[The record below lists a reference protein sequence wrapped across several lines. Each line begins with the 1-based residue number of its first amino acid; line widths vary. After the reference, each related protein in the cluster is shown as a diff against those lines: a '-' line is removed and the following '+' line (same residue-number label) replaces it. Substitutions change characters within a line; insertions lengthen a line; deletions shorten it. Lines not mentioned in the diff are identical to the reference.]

1 MNCTKCGSD
10 RVMPDVHILD
20 HGQWQGQLM
29 ARVDT
34 NPDAIVFKGAMTSR
48 LRGRV
53 CGDCGFVE
61 LFVDNPNTLYKAWQ
75 KSGRE

>member
-1 MNCTKCGSD
+1 MQCPKCGSD
-10 RVMPDVHILD
+10 RVIPDVHILD
-20 HGQWQGQLM
+20 YGQWQGQLT

-34 NPDAIVFKGAMTSR
+34 NPDAIVFKGPMTSQ

-61 LFVDNPNTLYKAWQ
+61 LFVQNPGTLYKAWQ
-75 KSGRE
+75 KSTGE